1 VQSEKVAYEKLDP
14 KENACESDASI
25 YDRLREACFLH
36 QNKWKQWIPFY
47 GVVDVREVKVRSK
60 PHLIRIPLTGKPQF
74 QFLGA
79 PDRAGRFPIHVYP
92 ISIDEVRKE
101 IDGTIALEPN
111 VPGLDDFC
119 DGGWHSR
126 ECEAT
131 MDMLSLPCIKDQV
144 KAARQRRKKLDVLH
158 LLRDCARNPLNS
170 NGLRTLEGMAQDSY
184 ILDTK

>member
-1 VQSEKVAYEKLDP
+1 QIKRS
-14 KENACESDASI
+14 
-25 YDRLREACFLH
+25 CFQQ
-36 QNKWKQWIPFY
+36 QNKWKRWIPFY
-47 GVVDVREVKVRSK
+47 GVVNVREVK
-60 PHLIRIPLTGKPQF
+60 F

-79 PDRAGRFPIHVYP
+79 PDRAGRFPIHVYL

-101 IDGTIALEPN
+101 ADGTIALEPN
-111 VPGLDDFC
+111 NPDLNDFC

-158 LLRDCARNPLNS
+158 LLTDCARNPLNA
-170 NGLRTLEGMAQDSY
+170 NGLRTLEGMAQESCIY
-184 ILDTK
+184 DTT